1 MRLSV
6 IMVRIQ
12 NFFEQNRDVRV
23 GLPIGTLYR
32 HRRYSNRAVGTR
44 ILAQI

>member
-12 NFFEQNRDVRV
+12 NFFEQNWDVRV

-32 HRRYSNRAVGTR
+32 HKGVQTGPVGTH